1 MATSARIGKSQDWF
15 QTSILTARTYGQ
27 AIASSFPQSWNG
39 AKMVTVENQKLIANM
54 QFTSDQPL
62 DELLGE
68 CLGGQTLGPFCD
80 HSFAD
85 QRNLAQPQ

>member
-1 MATSARIGKSQDWF
+1 
-15 QTSILTARTYGQ
+15 
-27 AIASSFPQSWNG
+27 
-39 AKMVTVENQKLIANM
+39 MVTVENQKLIANM

-85 QRNLAQPQ
+85 QSNLAQPQ